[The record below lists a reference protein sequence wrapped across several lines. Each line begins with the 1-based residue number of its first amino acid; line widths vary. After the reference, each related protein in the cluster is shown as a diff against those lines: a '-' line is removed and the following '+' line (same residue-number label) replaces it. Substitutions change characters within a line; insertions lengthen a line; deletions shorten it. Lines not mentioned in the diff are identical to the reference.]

1 MRLYKGDKSSDM
13 NGQRWLVVSVTH
25 FSNGHQTLQ
34 RYILV
39 VMVKSVIK
47 NNSKCLYE
55 NTRVC
60 KFVDLG
66 SEGLFLGDSYCSKK
80 SSMGNI

>member
-1 MRLYKGDKSSDM
+1 M
-13 NGQRWLVVSVTH
+13 NALLREFTRM
-25 FSNGHQTLQ
+25 T
-34 RYILV
+34 IV
-39 VMVKSVIK
+39 VMMKGVME

-66 SEGLFLGDSYCSKK
+66 SKGLFLGDSYCSKK
-80 SSMGNI
+80 SSLRNI